1 MRKYPTDPFGRRGGL
16 LLQPDKENLMSKT
29 IKVALA
35 GAGAFGIKHLDG
47 IKNIDGV
54 EVVSLISRDLAKTQ
68 EVADKYGIQHV
79 TTDLADSL
87 ALPEVD
93 AVILCTP
100 TQMHA
105 SQAIACMKAG
115 KHVQVEIPMC
125 DILKEGEEVLKV
137 QKETGLVAMVGHT
150 RRFNPS
156 HQWVHK
162 KITAGEFNIQQM
174 DVQTYFFRR
183 TNMNALGQPR
193 SWTDHLL
200 WHHAAHTVDLFAYQ
214 CGSPIVQANAIQ
226 GPIHPTLG
234 IAMDMS
240 IQLKAANGAICT
252 LSLSFN
258 NDGPLGTFF
267 RYIGDTA
274 TYIARYDDLV
284 NGKEEKIDVS
294 KVDVSMNGI
303 ELQDREF
310 FAAIREGREPN
321 SSVAQVLP
329 CYQVLHQLEQQL
341 NA

>member
-1 MRKYPTDPFGRRGGL
+1 M
-16 LLQPDKENLMSKT
+16 T

-54 EVVSLISRDLAKTQ
+54 EVVSLISRDLEKTK
-68 EVADKYGIQHV
+68 EVADKYGIKHI
-79 TTDLADSL
+79 TTDLNESL
-87 ALPEVD
+87 ALKEVD

-105 SQAIACMKAG
+105 DQTTACLKAG
-115 KHVQVEIPMC
+115 KHVQVEIPLC
-125 DILKEGEEVLKV
+125 DIYAEGQAVAALAKSS
-137 QKETGLVAMVGHT
+137 GLVAMCGHT

-156 HQWVHK
+156 HQYVHN
-162 KITAGEFNIQQM
+162 KIKAGEFNIQQM

-183 TNMNALGQPR
+183 TNMNALGQAR

-214 CGSPIVQANAIQ
+214 AGSPIVKANAVQ
-226 GPIHPTLG
+226 GPIHPALG

-240 IQLKAANGAICT
+240 IQLQAANGAICT

-258 NDGPLGTFF
+258 NDGPLGTYF
-267 RYIGDTA
+267 RYIGDTG
-274 TYIARYDDLV
+274 TYLARYDDLFT
-284 NGKEEKIDVS
+284 GKEEKIDVS
-294 KVDVSMNGI
+294 QVAVSMNGI

-310 FAAIREGREPN
+310 FTAIKEGREPN
-321 SSVAQVLP
+321 SSVRQVLD
-329 CYQVLHQLEQQL
+329 CYRVLHDLEMQLSK
-341 NA
+341 

>member
-1 MRKYPTDPFGRRGGL
+1 
-16 LLQPDKENLMSKT
+16 MSKT

-54 EVVSLISRDLAKTQ
+54 EVVSLIGREFDKTK
-68 EVADKYGIQHV
+68 EVADKYGIGHV

-87 ALPEVD
+87 ALTEVD

-105 SQAIACMKAG
+105 SQSIACLKAG
-115 KHVQVEIPMC
+115 KHVQVEIPLA
-125 DILKEGEEVLKV
+125 DSWKDAEEVVRLAKAAG
-137 QKETGLVAMVGHT
+137 KVAMCGHT

-156 HQWVHK
+156 HQWVNHK
-162 KITAGEFNIQQM
+162 IKAGEFNIQQM

-183 TNMNALGQPR
+183 TNMNALGQAR

-214 CGSPIVQANAIQ
+214 AGSPIVKANAVQ

-240 IQLKAANGAICT
+240 IQLQAANGAICT

-258 NDGPLGTFF
+258 NDGPLGTYF
-267 RYIGDTA
+267 RYIGDTG
-274 TYIARYDDLV
+274 TYLARYDDLYT
-284 NGKEEKIDVS
+284 GKEEQIDVS

-310 FAAIREGREPN
+310 FAAIKEGREPN

-329 CYQVLHQLEQQL
+329 CYKVLHNLEQQL
-341 NA
+341 RS

>member
-1 MRKYPTDPFGRRGGL
+1 M
-16 LLQPDKENLMSKT
+16 T

-35 GAGAFGIKHLDG
+35 GAGAFGIKHIDAMKL
-47 IKNIDGV
+47 IDGV
-54 EVVSLISRDLAKTQ
+54 EVVSVIGRELDKTK
-68 EVADKYGIQHV
+68 EVAAKYGIGHV
-79 TTDLADSL
+79 TTDLAESL
-87 ALPEVD
+87 ARRDVD

-105 SQAIACMKAG
+105 AQAIACLQAG
-115 KHVQVEIPMC
+115 KHVQVEIPLC
-125 DILKEGEEVLKV
+125 DKLADGEAVV
-137 QKETGLVAMVGHT
+137 AAQKKAGKVAMCGHT

-156 HQWVHK
+156 HQYVHK
-162 KITAGEFNIQQM
+162 KIAAGEFNIQQM

-183 TNMNALGQPR
+183 TNMNALGQAR

-214 CGSPIVQANAIQ
+214 CGSPIVQANAVQ

-284 NGKEEKIDVS
+284 NGKDEKIDVS

-321 SSVAQVLP
+321 ASVAQVLP
-329 CYQVLHQLEQQL
+329 CYQVLDKLEKQL
-341 NA
+341 A

>member
-1 MRKYPTDPFGRRGGL
+1 
-16 LLQPDKENLMSKT
+16 MSKV

-54 EVVSLISRDLAKTQ
+54 EVVSIISRDLEKTQ
-68 EVADKYGIQHV
+68 EVADKYGIKHV

-105 SQAIACMKAG
+105 EQTLACLKAG
-115 KHVQVEIPMC
+115 KHVQVEIPLA
-125 DILKEGEEVLKV
+125 DTLKGAEDVVAL
-137 QKETGLVAMVGHT
+137 QKQTGLVAMCGHT

-156 HQWVHK
+156 HQYVNQQ
-162 KITAGEFNIQQM
+162 ITSGKFNIQQM

-183 TNMNALGQPR
+183 TNTNALGQAR

-214 CGSPIVQANAIQ
+214 ANSPIVQANAIQ
-226 GPIHPTLG
+226 GPIHPALG

-240 IQLKAANGAICT
+240 IQLRTASGAICT

-258 NDGPLGTFF
+258 NDGPLGTYF

-274 TYIARYDDLV
+274 TYLARYDDLYT
-284 NGKEEKIDVS
+284 GKEEKIDVS
-294 KVDVSMNGI
+294 QVAVSMNGI

-310 FAAIREGREPN
+310 FAAIKEGREPN
-321 SSVAQVLP
+321 SSVAQVYN
-329 CYQVLHQLEQQL
+329 CYKVLHQLEQQL
-341 NA
+341 NAQA

>member
-1 MRKYPTDPFGRRGGL
+1 
-16 LLQPDKENLMSKT
+16 MSKT

-54 EVVSLISRDLAKTQ
+54 EVVSLIGREFDKTK
-68 EVADKYGIQHV
+68 EVADKYGIKHV
-79 TTDLADSL
+79 TTKLEDSL
-87 ALPEVD
+87 ALADVD

-105 SQAIACMKAG
+105 EQTLACLKAG
-115 KHVQVEIPMC
+115 KHVQVEIPLADTLMGAEAVVAAA
-125 DILKEGEEVLKV
+125 KSS
-137 QKETGLVAMVGHT
+137 GLVAMCGHT

-156 HQWVHK
+156 HQYVHNEIK
-162 KITAGEFNIQQM
+162 AGKFNIQQM

-183 TNMNALGQPR
+183 TNMNALGQAR

-214 CGSPIVQANAIQ
+214 CGSPIVKANAVQ
-226 GPIHPTLG
+226 GPIHPGLG

-240 IQLKAANGAICT
+240 IQLQAANGAICT

-274 TYIARYDDLV
+274 TYLARYDDLFT
-284 NGKEEKIDVS
+284 GKDEKIDVS
-294 KVDVSMNGI
+294 KVAVSMNGI

-310 FAAIREGREPN
+310 FAAIKEGREPN
-321 SSVAQVLP
+321 SSVASVLA
-329 CYQVLHQLEQQL
+329 CYKVLDSLEKQL
-341 NA
+341 NS

>member
-1 MRKYPTDPFGRRGGL
+1 M
-16 LLQPDKENLMSKT
+16 T
-29 IKVALA
+29 IHVALA
-35 GAGAFGIKHLDG
+35 GPGAFGQKHLDA
-47 IKNIDGV
+47 IRNIPDV
-54 EVVSLISRDLAKTQ
+54 KVVSLIGREPAKTA
-68 EVADKYGIQHV
+68 EVAAQYGVPH
-79 TTDLADSL
+79 TTTELAEAL
-87 ALPEVD
+87 AMKEVD

-100 TQMHA
+100 TPLHA
-105 SQAIACMKAG
+105 AQAKACLQAG
-115 KHVQVEIPMC
+115 KHVQVEIPLC
-125 DILKEGEEVLKV
+125 DVLREGEEVLAL
-137 QKETGLVAMVGHT
+137 QRQTGLVAMVGHT

-156 HQWVHK
+156 HQWIHRRVV
-162 KITAGEFNIQQM
+162 AGDYTVQQM

-214 CGSPIVQANAIQ
+214 TRSPIVQAHAIQ
-226 GPIHPTLG
+226 GPYHPELK

-240 IQLKAANGAICT
+240 IQLKAASGAICT

-267 RYIGDTA
+267 RYIGDTG

-284 NGKEEKIDVS
+284 QSHSKGPETPVDVS
-294 KVDVSMNGI
+294 GVDVSMNGI

-321 SSVAQVLP
+321 ASVAQVLP
-329 CYQVLHQLEQQL
+329 CYQVLHKLEQQL
-341 NA
+341 LADNGPAPR

>member
-1 MRKYPTDPFGRRGGL
+1 
-16 LLQPDKENLMSKT
+16 MSKP
-29 IKVALA
+29 IRVALA

-47 IKNIDGV
+47 LKNIEGV
-54 EVVSLISRDLAKTQ
+54 EITSIIGRELGKAQ
-68 EVADKYGIQHV
+68 EVAQKYGAKHV
-79 TTDLADSL
+79 TTNLDEALARPD
-87 ALPEVD
+87 VD

-105 SQAIACMKAG
+105 AQSIAAMKAG
-115 KHVQVEIPMC
+115 KHVQVEIPLC
-125 DILKEGEEVLKV
+125 DVLKEGEEVLAL
-137 QKETGLVAMVGHT
+137 QKQVGKVAMVGHT

-162 KITAGEFNIQQM
+162 KIAAGEFNIQQM

-214 CGSPIVQANAIQ
+214 CGSPIVKANAIQ
-226 GPIHPTLG
+226 GPIHKDLG

-240 IQLKAANGAICT
+240 IQLQAANGAICT

-274 TYIARYDDLV
+274 TYIARYDDLF
-284 NGKEEKIDVS
+284 NGKDEKIDVS

-310 FAAIREGREPN
+310 IAAIREGREPN
-321 SSVAQVLP
+321 SSVAKVLP
-329 CYQVLHQLEQQL
+329 CYEVLDQLERQL
-341 NA
+341 A

>member
-1 MRKYPTDPFGRRGGL
+1 
-16 LLQPDKENLMSKT
+16 MSKT

-47 IKNIDGV
+47 IRNIDGV
-54 EVVSLISRDLAKTQ
+54 EVVSLIGRDLEKTR
-68 EVADKYGIQHV
+68 EVAVKYGVGHV

-105 SQAIACMKAG
+105 SQTLACLKAG
-115 KHVQVEIPMC
+115 KHVQVEIPLC
-125 DILKEGEEVLKV
+125 DVLADGEEAVALAEKS
-137 QKETGLVAMVGHT
+137 GLVAMCGHT

-156 HQWVHK
+156 HQYVHK
-162 KITAGEFNIQQM
+162 KIEAGEFNIQQM

-214 CGSPIVQANAIQ
+214 CGSPIVKANAIQ

-267 RYIGDTA
+267 RYIGDTG

-310 FAAIREGREPN
+310 FAAIREGRQPN
-321 SSVAQVLP
+321 SSLAQVLP

>member
-1 MRKYPTDPFGRRGGL
+1 
-16 LLQPDKENLMSKT
+16 MSKP

-47 IKNIDGV
+47 IKNIDDV
-54 EVVSLISRDLAKTQ
+54 EVVSLISRDLEKTK
-68 EVADKYGIQHV
+68 EVAVNYGIRHV

-87 ALPEVD
+87 ALPDLD

-105 SQAIACMKAG
+105 EQTLACLKAG
-115 KHVQVEIPMC
+115 KHVQVEIPLA
-125 DILKEGEEVLKV
+125 DSLKGAEEVVAL
-137 QKETGLVAMVGHT
+137 QKQTGLVAMCGHT

-156 HQWVHK
+156 HQYVNNQ
-162 KITAGEFNIQQM
+162 ITAGKFNIQQM

-183 TNMNALGQPR
+183 TNTNALGQAR

-214 CGSPIVQANAIQ
+214 CNSPIVQANAIQ
-226 GPIHPTLG
+226 GPIHPVLG

-274 TYIARYDDLV
+274 TYIARYDDLFT
-284 NGKEEKIDVS
+284 GKEEKIDVS
-294 KVDVSMNGI
+294 KVAVSMNGI

-310 FAAIREGREPN
+310 FAAIKEGREPN
-321 SSVAQVLP
+321 SSVAQVLN
-329 CYQVLHQLEQQL
+329 CYKVLHQLEQQL
-341 NA
+341 NVQK